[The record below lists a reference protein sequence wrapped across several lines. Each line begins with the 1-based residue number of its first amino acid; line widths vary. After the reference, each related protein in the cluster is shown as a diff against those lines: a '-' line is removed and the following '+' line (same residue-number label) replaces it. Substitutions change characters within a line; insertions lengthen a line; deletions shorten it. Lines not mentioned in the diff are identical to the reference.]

1 MATADL
7 VGLLLGNLLDVNATD
22 GAEDDHRLLGGA
34 VPDNTGVVL
43 LLNFGLRVNEHA
55 ARHLAADLDLQHVDG
70 VRGGFVWRVGELH
83 AAGLHPAAAE
93 HLALDDAR
101 PVDLLGRGL
110 SLLRSCC
117 ETKLGDRDSGA
128 ANDLASLVFVKAHW
142 RRRTLAATLR
152 PCQPGKQKAA
162 RCSP

>member
-7 VGLLLGNLLDVNATD
+7 VGLLLGDLLDVNATD
-22 GAEDDHRLLGGA
+22 RAENNYRLLGGA
-34 VPDNTGVVL
+34 VPNNTGVVL
-43 LLNFGLRVNEHA
+43 LLNFGLCVNQHA
-55 ARHLAADLDLQHVDG
+55 AWHLAANLDLQHVDCVCCG
-70 VRGGFVWRVGELH
+70 LVWRVGELH
-83 AAGLHPAAAE
+83 AAGLHPAAAK

-101 PVDLLGRGL
+101 PVDLLGGRL
-110 SLLRSCC
+110 RLLRGRC

-128 ANDLASLVFVKAHW
+128 ANDLAGLVFVKAHW